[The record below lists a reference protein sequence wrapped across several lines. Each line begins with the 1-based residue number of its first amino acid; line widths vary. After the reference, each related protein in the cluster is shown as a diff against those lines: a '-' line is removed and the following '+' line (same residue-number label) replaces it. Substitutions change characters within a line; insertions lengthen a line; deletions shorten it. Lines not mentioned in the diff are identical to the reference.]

1 MLYYL
6 FEFIEQNYQMPGAS
20 LFSFLSFRSALAIHN
35 STHFNNSL
43 DGVYWV
49 CRRFHQSKKMR

>member
-20 LFSFLSFRSALAIHN
+20 LFSFLSFRSALAIL
-35 STHFNNSL
+35 FSL
-43 DGVYWV
+43 SITAVYG
-49 CRRFHQSKKMR
+49 KKIISLL